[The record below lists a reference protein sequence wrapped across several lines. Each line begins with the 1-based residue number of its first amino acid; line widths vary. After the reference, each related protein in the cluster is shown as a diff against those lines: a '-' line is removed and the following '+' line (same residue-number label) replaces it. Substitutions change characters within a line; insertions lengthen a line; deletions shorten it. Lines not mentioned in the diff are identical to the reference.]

1 MEEEGKGDRV
11 RGQRRQGWGGRRGGY
26 MQGRG
31 GGGYMQGRGGRGR
44 GGGQTSAYT
53 VSLTT

>member
-1 MEEEGKGDRV
+1 
-11 RGQRRQGWGGRRGGY
+11 

-31 GGGYMQGRGGRGR
+31 GGGYMQGRGGKGR